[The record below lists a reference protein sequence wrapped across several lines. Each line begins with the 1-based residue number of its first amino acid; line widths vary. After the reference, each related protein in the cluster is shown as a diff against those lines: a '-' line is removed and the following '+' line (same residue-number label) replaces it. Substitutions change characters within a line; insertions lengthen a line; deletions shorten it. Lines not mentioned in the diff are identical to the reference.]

1 MKGKMVVWTRVAAGE
16 VVSSGQSGDIL
27 KIESVEF
34 VKRFGVW
41 CEKN

>member
-1 MKGKMVVWTRVAAGE
+1 MVWTRVLTGK

-27 KIESVEF
+27 KVESIAY

-41 CEKN
+41 CEKS